1 MKKNI
6 LIISTVFITLSLI
19 AFGVTNSNFFN
30 TDSTDSSDS
39 KTIAIK
45 NMDNKIF
52 TEFIYDV
59 GPRFSPI
66 KKRDIENAI
75 TMETFFDA
83 EHIKAMVTLKSVS
96 ITTYVNEK
104 YSDILETG
112 YTKALTEAQIDFLK
126 SLDYSTSIRVR
137 ADYEEISKKTGKIE
151 DSYSTPHLTIIP
163 ETQVKYSEGK
173 DALKTFLRE
182 NSIAVRENVDPEKLQ
197 PAKLFFTVNTE
208 GNIENVRLDR
218 SSNYPLVDKKMIEL
232 ISKVPGT
239 WKPAENYKG
248 EKVNQELVVSF
259 GLMGC

>member
-6 LIISTVFITLSLI
+6 LIFSTVLITLSLI
-19 AFGVTNSNFFN
+19 AFGVINSTFIN
-30 TDSTDSSDS
+30 TDFTNSSDS
-39 KTIAIK
+39 KTIAMK
-45 NMDNKIF
+45 DMDNKIF

-66 KKRDIENAI
+66 KKRAIDNAT

-83 EHIKAMVTLKSVS
+83 EHIRSMVTLKSVS
-96 ITTYVNEK
+96 ITTFIDEK

-112 YTKALTEAQIDFLK
+112 YTKELTVTQIEFLK
-126 SLDYSTSIRVR
+126 SLDYSTNIRVR
-137 ADYEEISKKTGKIE
+137 ADYEEVNKKTGILE
-151 DSYSTPHLTIIP
+151 DSYATPHLTIIP
-163 ETQVKYSEGK
+163 ETQARYSEGK

-182 NSIAVRENVDPEKLQ
+182 HSIVVRENVDPEKLQ

-239 WKPAENYKG
+239 WKPAENFKG
-248 EKVNQELVVSF
+248 ERVNQELVVSF